1 MEVFTLTQWT
11 INPSK
16 KFSLITQFHIV
27 LGMVRTLLLQ
37 EMTKKSL
44 FMILLEMFCKDSTI
58 LMMRRSRTLLFAV
71 STHQDK
77 VLLLEISTDF
87 TFTISTKKED
97 NGKKLFAKT
106 LRTIILS
113 LLYAG
118 KTTEVDLL
126 QETFAVL

>member
-1 MEVFTLTQWT
+1 
-11 INPSK
+11 
-16 KFSLITQFHIV
+16 
-27 LGMVRTLLLQ
+27 
-37 EMTKKSL
+37 
-44 FMILLEMFCKDSTI
+44 MILLETFYKDSTI

-97 NGKKLFAKT
+97 NGNKSFAKT
-106 LRTIILS
+106 LRTIIPS

-118 KTTEVDLL
+118 KTMEVDLL
-126 QETFAVL
+126 QETFAAL